1 MAYQSIISNDFKFD
15 IIMEQ
20 LKQKTE
26 IITVN
31 NYLDKLPDDIY
42 LPIENIRQ
50 IIKFLVPGVDEI
62 VSGNILTYRYNGM
75 LVGLG
80 LDNNQCSFFL
90 MSSTIIKDLEK
101 DLEGFDTLNDII
113 LFTPEKPIPNDLITR
128 IVMARMAENELK
140 RISKKKK

>member
-1 MAYQSIISNDFKFD
+1 MAYQSIISNDFKLD

-26 IITVN
+26 IITVDK
-31 NYLDKLPDDIY
+31 YLDKLPDDIY

-101 DLEGFDTLNDII
+101 DLEGFDTTNDII
-113 LFTPEKPIPNDLITR
+113 RFTPEKPISNDLITR